1 MTKWIFPRIIA
12 HRGGGILAPENTI
25 RAIEVGMKFGF
36 KAIEFD
42 VMLSKDSVPFL
53 MHDEIL
59 SRTVGSGVHREKLLC
74 DLDSSELI
82 QIDAGSWFDVSI
94 TDVKIPLFE
103 DVIKFC
109 VSNNVWMNIEIKP
122 AEGFDIITGQVV
134 AELTNTYF
142 PIHSEST
149 SPLPLFSSF
158 SYEALLS
165 AKQRAP
171 HIPRGYLIESLRHTP
186 QWKEQMVSL
195 QAIAVHTDHKY
206 LTAEDV
212 TEIKACGYGLF
223 CYTVNDLA
231 RAAELTAMG
240 VDAFCTDKL
249 DLFDSSAVAKGAV

>member
-1 MTKWIFPRIIA
+1 MVA

-25 RAIEVGMKFGF
+25 RAIEVGMTFGF

-42 VMLSKDSVPFL
+42 VMLSKNNVPFL

-59 SRTVGSGVHREKLLC
+59 SRTVGFGVHRGKLLC
-74 DLDSSELI
+74 DLDSSELV
-82 QIDAGSWFDVSI
+82 QIDAGSWFDNRI

-109 VSNNVWMNIEIKP
+109 VLNDVWMNIEIKP
-122 AEGFDIITGQVV
+122 AEGFDAITGQVV
-134 AELTNTYF
+134 AEITNKHF
-142 PIHSEST
+142 PSSQ
-149 SPLPLFSSF
+149 SDSVSLLPLFSSF

-186 QWKEQMVSL
+186 KWKEQMVAL
-195 QAIAVHTDHKY
+195 DAIAIHTDHKF

-212 TEIKACGYGLF
+212 AEIKSCGYGLF

-231 RAAELTAMG
+231 RAAELKLMG

-249 DLFDSSAVAKGAV
+249 DVFGSLVIDAGV